1 MSIRLLLADDHNL
14 VRQSLR
20 ALLEREG
27 FQVLADAA
35 DGREAVR
42 LAEQL
47 KPDVAILDVAMPVL
61 NGLEGAQQIQKVSP
75 RTKVILLTMHPE
87 EQYVAAAMRAGVKGF
102 LLKNQAAQD
111 LVRAIEEVARG
122 GVYLSPRVSQVI
134 VEASL
139 GRREIDADP
148 LTPRER
154 EILQLIAEGS
164 ATKQVAAQLG
174 ISVKTAESHRARIMK
189 KLDVH
194 EVAGLVRYA
203 IRQGL
208 VEA

>member
-1 MSIRLLLADDHNL
+1 MPIRMLIADDHHL
-14 VRQSLR
+14 VRESLR
-20 ALLEREG
+20 ALLEKSG
-27 FQVLADAA
+27 FDVLAEAG

-42 LAEQL
+42 LAGEL
-47 KPDVAILDVAMPVL
+47 KPEIAMLDVAMPGL
-61 NGLEGAQQIQKVSP
+61 NGLDAAQQIQKVSP
-75 RTKVILLTMHPE
+75 RTKCVLLTMHPE

-102 LLKNQAAQD
+102 LLKTQVAQD
-111 LVRAIEEVARG
+111 LVRALQEVARG
-122 GVYLSPRVSQVI
+122 GVYLSPRVSQVV

-154 EILQLIAEGS
+154 EILQLIAEGL

-174 ISVKTAESHRARIMK
+174 ISVKTAESHRARIMR
-189 KLDVH
+189 KLNVH
-194 EVAGLVRYA
+194 EVTGLVRYA

-208 VEA
+208 VTA

>member
-61 NGLEGAQQIQKVSP
+61 NGLEAAQQIQKVSP
-75 RTKVILLTMHPE
+75 RTKVVLLTMHPE

>member
-1 MSIRLLLADDHNL
+1 MSIRLLLADDHHL

-61 NGLEGAQQIQKVSP
+61 NGLEAAQQIHKASP

-111 LVRAIEEVARG
+111 LVRAIEEVAKG

>member
-1 MSIRLLLADDHNL
+1 
-14 VRQSLR
+14 
-20 ALLEREG
+20 
-27 FQVLADAA
+27 
-35 DGREAVR
+35 
-42 LAEQL
+42 
-47 KPDVAILDVAMPVL
+47 MPVL
-61 NGLEGAQQIQKVSP
+61 NGLEAAVQVQKVSP

>member
-1 MSIRLLLADDHNL
+1 MPIRMLIADDHHL
-14 VRQSLR
+14 VRESLR
-20 ALLEREG
+20 ALLEKSG
-27 FQVLADAA
+27 FDVLAEAG

-42 LAEQL
+42 LAEEL
-47 KPDVAILDVAMPVL
+47 KPDIAMLDVAMPAL
-61 NGLEGAQQIQKVSP
+61 NGLDAAQQIQKVSP
-75 RTKVILLTMHPE
+75 RTKTVLLTMHPE

-102 LLKNQAAQD
+102 LLKTQVAQD
-111 LVRAIEEVARG
+111 LVRALQEVARG
-122 GVYLSPRVSQVI
+122 GVYLSPRVSQVV

-154 EILQLIAEGS
+154 EILQLIAEGL

-174 ISVKTAESHRARIMK
+174 ISVKTAESHRARIMR
-189 KLDVH
+189 KLNVH
-194 EVAGLVRYA
+194 EVTGLVRYA

-208 VEA
+208 VSI

>member
-1 MSIRLLLADDHNL
+1 MSIRLLLADDHHL

-61 NGLEGAQQIQKVSP
+61 NGLEAAQQIQKASP
-75 RTKVILLTMHPE
+75 RTKVVLLTMHPE

-208 VEA
+208 VQA